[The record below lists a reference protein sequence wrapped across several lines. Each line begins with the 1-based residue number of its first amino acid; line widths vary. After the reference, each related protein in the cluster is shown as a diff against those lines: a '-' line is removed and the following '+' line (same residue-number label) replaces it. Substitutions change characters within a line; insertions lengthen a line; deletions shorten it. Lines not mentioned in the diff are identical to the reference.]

1 LLTSTREVE
10 TRMSEVR
17 PFTID
22 SFYKFVSEGKIMA
35 AKCSTCG
42 ATMLPPKPVCTKCY
56 SKDLTWFPV
65 PNKGNLLTY
74 TVIHVAPKQFEA
86 QAPYPIGIVKLGQGL
101 QLLGM
106 IRGVEPNQIEI
117 GMELAVDF
125 EKTSNKPAA
134 EVDQWPQWTRYYFKP
149 A

>member
-1 LLTSTREVE
+1 
-10 TRMSEVR
+10 MSEVR

-22 SFYKFVSEGKIMA
+22 SFYKFVGEGKIMA
-35 AKCSTCG
+35 AKCNKCG
-42 ATMLPPKPVCTKCY
+42 AMMLPPKPVCTKCY
-56 SKDLTWFPV
+56 SKDLTWVPV

-86 QAPYPIGIVKLGQGL
+86 QAPYHIGIVKLGQGL

-106 IRGVEPNQIEI
+106 IRGVEPNQIKI

-125 EKTSNKPAA
+125 EETPNKQAT

-149 A
+149 T

>member
-1 LLTSTREVE
+1 
-10 TRMSEVR
+10 M
-17 PFTID
+17 
-22 SFYKFVSEGKIMA
+22 
-35 AKCSTCG
+35 
-42 ATMLPPKPVCTKCY
+42 
-56 SKDLTWFPV
+56 

-106 IRGVEPNQIEI
+106 IRGVEPNQIKI

-125 EKTSNKPAA
+125 EKTSNKPPQEA
-134 EVDQWPQWTRYYFKP
+134 DQWPQWTRYYFKP
-149 A
+149 AEPALFYELASLV

>member
-1 LLTSTREVE
+1 MSTFTREVE
-10 TRMSEVR
+10 KEMSEVR

-22 SFYKFVSEGKIMA
+22 SFYKFVGESKIMA
-35 AKCSTCG
+35 AKCKCG
-42 ATMLPPKPVCTKCY
+42 NMMLPPKPVCTKCY
-56 SKDLTWFPV
+56 STDLTWTPV
-65 PNKGNLLTY
+65 PHKGNLLTY

-86 QAPYPIGIVKLGQGL
+86 QTPYHIGIVKLGQGL

-106 IRGVEPNQIEI
+106 IRGVEPDQVKI
-117 GMELAVDF
+117 GMELVVDF
-125 EKTSNKPAA
+125 EKTSNKTAA

>member
-1 LLTSTREVE
+1 MSTFTREVE
-10 TRMSEVR
+10 KELSEVR

-35 AKCSTCG
+35 AKCNKCE

-56 SKDLTWFPV
+56 SIDLTWVTV

-86 QAPYPIGIVKLGQGL
+86 QTPYHIGIVKLGQGL

-106 IRGVEPNQIEI
+106 IRGVDPNQVQI

-134 EVDQWPQWTRYYFKP
+134 EADQWPQWTRYYFKP

>member
-10 TRMSEVR
+10 TKMSEVR
-17 PFTID
+17 AFTID
-22 SFYKFVSEGKIMA
+22 GFYKFVSEGKIMA
-35 AKCSTCG
+35 AKCSACG

-56 SKDLTWFPV
+56 SKDLIWVAV

-86 QAPYPIGIVKLGQGL
+86 QAPYSIGIVKLGQGL

-106 IRGVEPNQIEI
+106 IRGVEPSQIKI

-125 EKTSNKPAA
+125 EKTSNKTPQEA
-134 EVDQWPQWTRYYFKP
+134 DQWPQWTRYYFKP